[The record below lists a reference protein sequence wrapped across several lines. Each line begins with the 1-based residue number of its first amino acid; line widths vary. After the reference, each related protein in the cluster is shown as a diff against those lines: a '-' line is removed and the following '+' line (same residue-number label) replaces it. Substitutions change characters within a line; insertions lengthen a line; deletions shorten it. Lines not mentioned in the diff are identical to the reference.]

1 MIKTLFKKKKR
12 RRKVY
17 SLVKM
22 DRKNCCQWHSL
33 RYTLSQSLNEP
44 PERCQNVKRIVAVVQ
59 TAQLQHYFHMILQ
72 PVETF
77 GLVFLTVDD
86 YQISQRS
93 RSTFT
98 PAGRGTLPICL
109 LLTQWGKTSTGP
121 RDWPQWNLR
130 NEELVGRWGDEQEG
144 DTWSLNTGQQFKSL
158 LSGTESEPQRGM
170 CNHNTPCYGAV
181 TWDILLIDHLNQECI
196 CGGNC

>member
-1 MIKTLFKKKKR
+1 ML
-12 RRKVY
+12 
-17 SLVKM
+17 
-22 DRKNCCQWHSL
+22 
-33 RYTLSQSLNEP
+33 
-44 PERCQNVKRIVAVVQ
+44 
-59 TAQLQHYFHMILQ
+59 LQ

-77 GLVFLTVDD
+77 GLVFITVDD

-98 PAGRGTLPICL
+98 PAGRGTLPSCL
-109 LLTQWGKTSTGP
+109 LLTQWGKTSTGS

-144 DTWSLNTGQQFKSL
+144 DTWSLNTGQQLKSL
-158 LSGTESEPQRGM
+158 LSGTEPEPHRGM
-170 CNHNTPCYGAV
+170 YNHNTPCYGAV

-196 CGGNC
+196 CGGNCWDEMTLFGIWSGSDFFIIQLLSIWVLLYLKENWEQITSAVREHRTKTGHSMEWERVKGHQTRFSECP